1 MLYNVCIRKGEGKFN
16 TVRPRGTR
24 PRGTQTSLRHDF
36 KKGSKILAGHDFG
49 TWTSRDTILKSAQK
63 FWWFYKI
70 FLKNFCNFP
79 AKLIFGKKSDF
90 FPKEFQKIVIV
101 YLSQTLI
108 DFQNLSLFRKLMKI
122 LINLNWGR
130 TATQPV
136 SLVSLPLKILFNVIA
151 FYLLLVLFSQPY
163 LLFHFLTWRFYFKT
177 NAFIMNL
184 S

>member
-1 MLYNVCIRKGEGKFN
+1 MN
-16 TVRPRGTR
+16 
-24 PRGTQTSLRHDF
+24 
-36 KKGSKILAGHDFG
+36 LAGHDFKKC
-49 TWTSRDTILKSAQK
+49 S
-63 FWWFYKI
+63 
-70 FLKNFCNFP
+70 KNFCDFTWFFSRTFVTSLPNSSL
-79 AKLIFGKKSDF
+79 KKNLIF

-136 SLVSLPLKILFNVIA
+136 SLVPLPLKILFNLIA

-163 LLFHFLTWRFYFKT
+163 LLSHFLTWRFYFKT